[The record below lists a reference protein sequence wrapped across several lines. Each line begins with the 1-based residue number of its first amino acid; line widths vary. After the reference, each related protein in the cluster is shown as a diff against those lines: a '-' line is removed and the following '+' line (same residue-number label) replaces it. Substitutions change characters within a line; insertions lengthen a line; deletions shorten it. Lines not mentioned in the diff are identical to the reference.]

1 MKFHK
6 TIFTLVLVSFVQFSY
21 AQGRY
26 FEVVCEKSNNS
37 MFGDAFYGFVRPLGN
52 KPEIIFQLT
61 NKSKSKAE
69 LMKLL
74 QSYLKSRPA
83 LKVDKVVGGQGA
95 YVCYRDFASIGDK
108 NQCYSDLTALTYI
121 YAVPLDDM
129 IKIRIGLDSKIFATL
144 NDAKLQ
150 ISPSDAV
157 VSEGDV
163 PFGDYRYVQPSGYK
177 TGNTGG
183 LLGKMKEK
191 VKRPGLAYPDSVFD
205 AEGKVVNPVNKQIIE
220 AFYDGYVTDLKKFLD
235 ENFSKNK

>member
-1 MKFHK
+1 MA
-6 TIFTLVLVSFVQFSY
+6 VAYFSD

-26 FEVVCEKSNNS
+26 FEAVCEKSTGNVYGDS
-37 MFGDAFYGFVRPLGN
+37 FFGYIRPLN
-52 KPEIIFQLT
+52 NQPAITFRLT

-83 LKVDKVVGGQGA
+83 LKVEEVVHGEGA
-95 YVCYRDFASIGDK
+95 YICYRDFASIGDK
-108 NQCYSDLTALTYI
+108 SKCYSDLTALTYV

-129 IKIRIGLDSKIFATL
+129 IKIRIGLSSKIYATL
-144 NDAKLQ
+144 NDAKLHV
-150 ISPSDAV
+150 SPSGTV
-157 VSEGDV
+157 VSDNDV
-163 PFGDYRYVQPSGYK
+163 PFGDYKYVQPGGYK

-183 LLGKMKEK
+183 LLGKIKEK
-191 VKRPGLAYPDSVFD
+191 TKAPGLAYPDSIFD

-235 ENFSKNK
+235 ENFNRK